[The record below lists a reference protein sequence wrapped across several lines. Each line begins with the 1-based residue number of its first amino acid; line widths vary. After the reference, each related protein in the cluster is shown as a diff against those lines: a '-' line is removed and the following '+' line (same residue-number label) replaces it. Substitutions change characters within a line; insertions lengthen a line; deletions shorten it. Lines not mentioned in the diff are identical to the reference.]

1 MNFFGYEFRKIEDEE
16 KREERAPS
24 FVKRENEDGQVDIA
38 AGGGYSTYIDL
49 DGTIRTEAELVGRYR
64 EMAMQPEID
73 AAIDAII
80 NEMID
85 IAEEEIISINLD
97 DISILSDDIK
107 RLVTKEFQNTL
118 SLLNFNNKAYQ
129 IIRRWYVDGRLYYH
143 AIIDQTK
150 SQEGVKELRFVD
162 PRKIRKIREITR
174 KRIPGTQDNEL
185 TIPIVKN
192 EYFIYNEKGFNY
204 GNNSG
209 GPAATGL
216 KISKDSIVHC
226 VSGLTDTNGSM
237 VLSYLHKAIKAMNQ
251 LRTLEDALVIYRL
264 ARAPERRIW
273 YIDVGNLPKI
283 KAEQY
288 VQDIM
293 AKHKNRVIYN
303 ASTGEVR
310 DDRKFMTMLEDFWL
324 PRREGGKG
332 TEVTNLPGGQTL
344 GQMDDVLYFQKRLY
358 GTLNVPVNR
367 LNSDALFSIGRA
379 TEVTR
384 DEVIFSKFITRMRAQ
399 FSSLFLKI
407 MEKQVVLKQIMT
419 LEDWQRLEP
428 KIKFNF
434 AKDNYFTELKDAEIY
449 ENRANLVGLYEQ
461 SGLVGR
467 YVSPQWVQRT
477 LLRQSEQE
485 VERMQEEIAI
495 AETEMPEL
503 LQPPMGP
510 EGPPGE
516 DDGDPGDPTAGG
528 GPPGADGGDD
538 KSKMA
543 KIQAAKLRYKQL
555 KEKGSNRSLQDE
567 SEFKKVTQVVARNK
581 APGTT

>member
-107 RLVTKEFQNTL
+107 KLVTKEFQNTL

-174 KRIPGTQDNEL
+174 KRVPGTQDNEL

-204 GNNSG
+204 GNKSG

-216 KISKDSIVHC
+216 KISKDAIVHC

-419 LEDWQRLEP
+419 IEDWQRLEP

-477 LLRQSEQE
+477 LLRQSEEE

-538 KSKMA
+538 KSKIA

>member
-73 AAIDAII
+73 AAIDSII

-107 RLVTKEFQNTL
+107 KLVTKEFQNTL

-174 KRIPGTQDNEL
+174 KRVPGTQDNEL

-332 TEVTNLPGGQTL
+332 TEVTNLPGGQNL

-358 GTLNVPVNR
+358 STLNVPVNR

-477 LLRQSEQE
+477 LLKQSEEE

-503 LQPPMGP
+503 LQPPTGP
-510 EGPPGE
+510 EGPPG
-516 DDGDPGDPTAGG
+516 DDGGDPGDPAAGG

-567 SEFKKVTQVVARNK
+567 SEFKKVTQIVARNK
-581 APGTT
+581 APGTS

>member
-1 MNFFGYEFRKIEDEE
+1 
-16 KREERAPS
+16 
-24 FVKRENEDGQVDIA
+24 
-38 AGGGYSTYIDL
+38 
-49 DGTIRTEAELVGRYR
+49 
-64 EMAMQPEID
+64 
-73 AAIDAII
+73 
-80 NEMID
+80 
-85 IAEEEIISINLD
+85 
-97 DISILSDDIK
+97 
-107 RLVTKEFQNTL
+107 
-118 SLLNFNNKAYQ
+118 
-129 IIRRWYVDGRLYYH
+129 
-143 AIIDQTK
+143 
-150 SQEGVKELRFVD
+150 
-162 PRKIRKIREITR
+162 
-174 KRIPGTQDNEL
+174 
-185 TIPIVKN
+185 
-192 EYFIYNEKGFNY
+192 
-204 GNNSG
+204 
-209 GPAATGL
+209 
-216 KISKDSIVHC
+216 
-226 VSGLTDTNGSM
+226 
-237 VLSYLHKAIKAMNQ
+237 
-251 LRTLEDALVIYRL
+251 
-264 ARAPERRIW
+264 
-273 YIDVGNLPKI
+273 
-283 KAEQY
+283 
-288 VQDIM
+288 M

-419 LEDWQRLEP
+419 IEDWQRLEP

-477 LLRQSEQE
+477 LLRQSEEE

-538 KSKMA
+538 KSKIA